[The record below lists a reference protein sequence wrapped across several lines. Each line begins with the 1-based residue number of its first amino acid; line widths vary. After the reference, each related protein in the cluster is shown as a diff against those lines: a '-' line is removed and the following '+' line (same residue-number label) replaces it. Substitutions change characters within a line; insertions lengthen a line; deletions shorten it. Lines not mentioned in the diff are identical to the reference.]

1 MIHALKTTPKYFED
15 VISGKKPFEVRR
27 NDRDFREGD
36 FAALNEYDPDSRA
49 AERDRYTGRSA
60 LFRICYVLDNPE
72 YCKAGYVVLGLET
85 CSVVP
90 SGESGREAIAFLLGR
105 VTEVRV

>member
-36 FAALNEYDPDSRA
+36 FAALNEYDPDSTA

-60 LFRICYVLDNPE
+60 LFRISYVLDSPE
-72 YCKAGYVVLGLET
+72 YCKEGYVVLGLET

-90 SGESGREAIAFLLGR
+90 SGASGREAIAFLLGQ
-105 VTEVRV
+105 VTEVQV